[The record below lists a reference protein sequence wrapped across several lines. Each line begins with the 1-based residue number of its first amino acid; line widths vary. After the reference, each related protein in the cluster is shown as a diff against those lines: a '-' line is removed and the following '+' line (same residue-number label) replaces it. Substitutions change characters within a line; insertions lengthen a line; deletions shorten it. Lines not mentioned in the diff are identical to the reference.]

1 LLDSILFLFA
11 HCLINVYT
19 PASDASSFSASNNV
33 IISVFSQESGAR
45 CHGNAQAELSHR
57 YVLIGDSLTTRRTSS
72 INGFNIAQANFHKS
86 VSAVVFF
93 ISFVL

>member
-1 LLDSILFLFA
+1 MFTRR
-11 HCLINVYT
+11 HQT
-19 PASDASSFSASNNV
+19 PAVSPQAITSSSV
-33 IISVFSQESGAR
+33 VFSQESGAR

-57 YVLIGDSLTTRRTSS
+57 YVLIGDLSTTRRTSS